1 MNELELRTERPGDEP
16 SIARIVGT
24 AFDTDGEASLVAAL
38 RVGGG
43 LWLSL
48 VGLMEGEIVGH
59 VALSPVEVAGEP
71 GGGRWLGLGPLA
83 VAPEHQRQGIGSALV
98 RRAVELAQE
107 RGASAVF
114 VLGAPHYYGRLGFDA
129 AAPLGWRCI
138 YEAPEPAFRV
148 RRLGD
153 PAQLPPPGT
162 VLYHTAFD
170 AL

>member
-1 MNELELRTERPGDEP
+1 MSR
-16 SIARIVGT
+16 
-24 AFDTDGEASLVAAL
+24 LV
-38 RVGGG
+38 
-43 LWLSL
+43 
-48 VGLMEGEIVGH
+48 
-59 VALSPVEVAGEP
+59 PVEVAGEA

-83 VAPEHQRQGIGSALV
+83 VLPGIKGKASAAPWCGRPS
-98 RRAVELAQE
+98 RFAQE

-114 VLGAPHYYGRLGFDA
+114 VLGAPHYYGRLGFDE

-148 RRLGD
+148 WRLGD

-162 VLYHTAFD
+162 VLYHPAFD

>member
-1 MNELELRTERPGDEP
+1 MSRLAP
-16 SIARIVGT
+16 SRSG
-24 AFDTDGEASLVAAL
+24 ASPAAGAGWAS
-38 RVGGG
+38 RR
-43 LWLSL
+43 
-48 VGLMEGEIVGH
+48 
-59 VALSPVEVAGEP
+59 SPCV
-71 GGGRWLGLGPLA
+71 
-83 VAPEHQRQGIGSALV
+83 PEQQRQGIGSALV
-98 RRAVELAQE
+98 GDAWSCPAARRP
-107 RGASAVF
+107 SAVF

-162 VLYHTAFD
+162 VLYHPAFD

>member
-1 MNELELRTERPGDEP
+1 MSRLVRSR
-16 SIARIVGT
+16 SR
-24 AFDTDGEASLVAAL
+24 ASPAA
-38 RVGGG
+38 G
-43 LWLSL
+43 
-48 VGLMEGEIVGH
+48 
-59 VALSPVEVAGEP
+59 AGWVS
-71 GGGRWLGLGPLA
+71 GRWPWL
-83 VAPEHQRQGIGSALV
+83 PEHQRQGIGSALV

-114 VLGAPHYYGRLGFDA
+114 VLGASHYYGRLGFDA
-129 AAPLGWRCI
+129 AAPLGWRCT

-162 VLYHTAFD
+162 VLYHPAFD

>member
-1 MNELELRTERPGDEP
+1 M
-16 SIARIVGT
+16 
-24 AFDTDGEASLVAAL
+24 AAL

-48 VGLMEGEIVGH
+48 VGSMEGEIVGH

-83 VAPEHQRQGIGSALV
+83 VVPEHQRQGIGSALV

-114 VLGAPHYYGRLGFDA
+114 VLGASHYYGRLGFDA
-129 AAPLGWRCI
+129 AAPLGWRCT

-148 RRLGD
+148 CRLGD

-162 VLYHTAFD
+162 VLYHPAFD

>member
-1 MNELELRTERPGDEP
+1 MSR
-16 SIARIVGT
+16 
-24 AFDTDGEASLVAAL
+24 LV
-38 RVGGG
+38 R
-43 LWLSL
+43 SR
-48 VGLMEGEIVGH
+48 
-59 VALSPVEVAGEP
+59 GEP

-107 RGASAVF
+107 RGTSAVF

-129 AAPLGWRCI
+129 AAPFGWRCT
-138 YEAPEPAFRV
+138 YDAPEPAFRV
-148 RRLGD
+148 CRLGD

-162 VLYHTAFD
+162 VLYHPAFD